1 MKKTEFSSVLLREK
15 YTLIEH
21 ESGLSVYVFP
31 KRLTT
36 TYALFATKYGSV
48 DNAFRLDGEEITAP
62 DGIAHFLEHKL
73 FENEDGSD
81 SFARFSALGADAN
94 AYTSYQRTAYLFGC
108 TEHFEESLE
117 ELLTFVTSPHFTDA
131 SVKKEQGI
139 IAEEIRMYEDS
150 PWDRCQRMLLCALY
164 HNHPVRKNICGSIKS
179 IGKITPELLYR
190 CHRAFYHPAN
200 MALVVC
206 GDVTAERVMSVV
218 DRVLPKESNP
228 HTLERLLPG
237 EPPTVAK
244 KRIECRM
251 QVSKPLF
258 YIGVK
263 DPVIPKDPKERL
275 WRDAAMTLLDEILFS
290 RSGELYSALFEEG
303 IITPSFFSG
312 YSLTDSFAYHCI
324 SGEADDPEE
333 VLRRVKA
340 YIAQVI
346 ERGIDCEVFERCR
359 RVLYSDELRAYDSTE
374 EIANRLL
381 SFVFDDAEM
390 FSYPTLLQSITQGA
404 LEGLLKEAFLE
415 DYFAIS
421 IVYPLETE
429 EKEHE
434 EDE

>member
-1 MKKTEFSSVLLREK
+1 MRTIEFSSPLLREQ
-15 YTLIEH
+15 YTLIKH

-31 KRLTT
+31 KKLTT
-36 TYALFATKYGSV
+36 TYALFATKYGSI
-48 DNAFRLDGEEITAP
+48 DSAFSVNGEEITVP

-81 SFARFSALGADAN
+81 SFSRFSALGADAN
-94 AYTSYQRTAYLFGC
+94 AYTSYQKTAYLFSC
-108 TEHFEESLE
+108 TGRFEEALE
-117 ELLTFVTSPHFTDA
+117 ELLTFVTNPHFTDA

-179 IGKITPELLYR
+179 IGEITPRLLYK
-190 CHRAFYHPAN
+190 CHGAFYHPSN
-200 MALVVC
+200 MVLVVC
-206 GDVTAERVMSVV
+206 GDVTEEQVMGVV
-218 DRVLPKESNP
+218 DRILPREEAP
-228 HTLERLLPG
+228 QVLERLLPE
-237 EPPTVAK
+237 EPVGVAK
-244 KRIECRM
+244 QRVECRM

-263 DPVIPKDPKERL
+263 DPKIPADPKERL

-290 RSGELYSALFEEG
+290 RSGELYNALFEEG
-303 IITPSFFSG
+303 VITPSFFSG

-340 YIAQVI
+340 YIAEVT
-346 ERGIDCEVFERCR
+346 ENGIDREVFERCR

-374 EIANRLL
+374 EIANRLV

-390 FSYPTLLQSITQGA
+390 FSYPLLLQSISAEELEA
-404 LEGLLKEAFLE
+404 LLRESFSE
-415 DYFAIS
+415 DRFALAV
-421 IVYPLETE
+421 VYPLETQ
-429 EKEHE
+429 EKEE
-434 EDE
+434 